1 MKLLLA
7 VNAAV
12 AALLPAH
19 ADRDRFIAWAQWY
32 RLTDLALCALSELGF
47 IR

>member
-12 AALLPAH
+12 AALLPVH
-19 ADRDRFIAWAQWY
+19 ADRDRFIAWARWH
-32 RLTDLALCALSELGF
+32 RPTDFALCALT
-47 IR
+47 